1 MFLIPLILVYYL
13 RDDAGISVNAAKQR
27 VKSEELQKE
36 EQRGEVIGMV
46 VPVEEVG
53 GEQQRWGLNDDEGQ
67 DKRVD
72 R

>member
-36 EQRGEVIGMV
+36 EQRSEVIGMV